1 MAIPNDMRRCPADPD
16 SPGEQDRKTQGTVL
30 AVLID
35 EHPIR
40 MTLDELILVMHADP
54 EQDNPSATTNDA
66 IRDLVSA
73 GLVNREGRHLSPT
86 RAALY
91 FHAVDADR

>member
-1 MAIPNDMRRCPADPD
+1 MAIPNLMHRCSPDPD
-16 SPGEQDRKTQGTVL
+16 SAIEVDRKNHGVVL
-30 AVLID
+30 SVLLD

-54 EQDNPSATTNDA
+54 EDEDPGTTTKDA
-66 IRDLVSA
+66 IRELVSA
-73 GLVNREGRHLSPT
+73 GLVHRDGRFLAPT

-91 FHAVDADR
+91 FSAVEVD

>member
-1 MAIPNDMRRCPADPD
+1 MAIPNDIRRCPADPD
-16 SPGEQDRKTQGTVL
+16 SPAEQDRKSQGTVL
-30 AVLID
+30 GVLVD

-54 EQDNPSATTNDA
+54 ETDDPGVATKDA
-66 IRDLVSA
+66 IRELVSA

-91 FHAVDADR
+91 FHAVDLDR

>member
-1 MAIPNDMRRCPADPD
+1 MAIPNLMHRCDADPD
-16 SPGEQDRKTQGTVL
+16 SAIEQDRKEIGVVL
-30 AVLID
+30 SVLLD

-54 EQDNPSATTNDA
+54 EDEDRGATTVDA
-66 IRDLVSA
+66 IRELVSA
-73 GLVNREGRHLSPT
+73 GLVHRDGRFLAPT

-91 FHAVDADR
+91 FSAVEVD